1 MASHRPRRSA
11 AQWREL
17 IAEQLRSGLSA
28 KQFCAENDLGYPSF
42 QNWKNKLSAERS
54 AEAAAPDP
62 QAAFKV
68 RLPLLRRASGD
79 SGEAAVSDP
88 EEHRHTGAPELDRS
102 VEVLRC
108 TAAVPSERHL

>member
-54 AEAAAPDP
+54 AEAAAPDS
-62 QAAFKV
+62 QAAFIELTSPMIQ
-68 RLPLLRRASGD
+68 RLATDNGSALPVWL
-79 SGEAAVSDP
+79 V
-88 EEHRHTGAPELDRS
+88 ELDLGGGIC
-102 VEVLRC
+102 LRI
-108 TAAVPSERHL
+108 ANPV